1 MSEAGI
7 DLRELAGSAS
17 SFGSYCLRWEGIG
30 PREMIAMPRPTP
42 KRDRLVLLV
51 EPDAVERDQFGSWL
65 EAAGYGVINCPG
77 PPGAGMVCLGQR
89 GRPCGLVEISD
100 LLVLDLRLVRDAVNE
115 RTPGRR
121 LVHYYLWSG
130 KPVML
135 LGDPAQLGKRYGDDQ
150 VVVVPEGR
158 NVSRR
163 TFIKTVQRLEAI
175 A

>member
-1 MSEAGI
+1 
-7 DLRELAGSAS
+7 
-17 SFGSYCLRWEGIG
+17 
-30 PREMIAMPRPTP
+30 MPRTTP

-51 EPDAVERDQFGSWL
+51 EPDAGEREQIGSWL

-89 GRPCGLVEISD
+89 GRACGLVEISD

-121 LVHYYLWSG
+121 LVHYYLSSG

-135 LGDPAQLGKRYGDDQ
+135 LGDPAQLGTRYRDDRVI
-150 VVVVPEGR
+150 VVQRRGE
-158 NVSRR
+158 VSRR
-163 TFIKTVQRLEAI
+163 TFMETVRRLEAT

>member
-1 MSEAGI
+1 MLE
-7 DLRELAGSAS
+7 LRE
-17 SFGSYCLRWEGIG
+17 IV
-30 PREMIAMPRPTP
+30 AMPRTTP

-77 PPGAGMVCLGQR
+77 PPRAGMVCLGQR
-89 GRPCGLVEISD
+89 GRACGLVEISD
-100 LLVLDLRLVRDAVNE
+100 LLVLDLRLVRDAVTK

-121 LVHYYLWSG
+121 LVHYYLSSG

-135 LGDPAQLGKRYGDDQ
+135 LGDPAQLGKRYRDDQ
-150 VVVVPEGR
+150 VVVLPQGR

-163 TFIKTVQRLEAI
+163 TLLKTVQRLEAI

>member
-1 MSEAGI
+1 
-7 DLRELAGSAS
+7 
-17 SFGSYCLRWEGIG
+17 
-30 PREMIAMPRPTP
+30 MPRTTP

-51 EPDAVERDQFGSWL
+51 EPNAMERDRVGSWL

-89 GRPCGLVEISD
+89 GRGCGLVEIAD
-100 LLVLDLRLVRDAVNE
+100 LLILDLRLVRDAVTD

-121 LVHYYLWSG
+121 LVHYYLSSG
-130 KPVML
+130 KPLML
-135 LGDPAQLGKRYGDDQ
+135 LGDPAQLGKRYRDDQ
-150 VVVVPEGR
+150 VVVLPQAG

>member
-1 MSEAGI
+1 M
-7 DLRELAGSAS
+7 LEL
-17 SFGSYCLRWEGIG
+17 
-30 PREMIAMPRPTP
+30 REMIAMLRSTPR
-42 KRDRLVLLV
+42 RDGLVLLV
-51 EPDAVERDQFGSWL
+51 EPDALERDQLGSWL

-89 GRPCGLVEISD
+89 GRACGLVEIAD
-100 LLVLDLRLVRDAVNE
+100 LLVLDVRLVRDAVTD

-121 LVHYYLWSG
+121 LVHYYLSSG

-135 LGDPAQLGKRYGDDQ
+135 LGDPAQLGKRYRDDQ
-150 VVVVPEGR
+150 VVVLPQGGK
-158 NVSRR
+158 VSRR

>member
-1 MSEAGI
+1 
-7 DLRELAGSAS
+7 
-17 SFGSYCLRWEGIG
+17 
-30 PREMIAMPRPTP
+30 MPRTTP

-51 EPDAVERDQFGSWL
+51 EPDAEEREEFGGWL

-89 GRPCGLVEISD
+89 GRACGLVEISD
-100 LLVLDLRLVRDAVNE
+100 LLVLDVRLVRDAVRE

-121 LVHYYLWSG
+121 LIHYYVSSG

-135 LGDPAQLGKRYGDDQ
+135 LGDPEQLGKRYRDDQ
-150 VVVVPEGR
+150 VIVLPRKGS
-158 NVSRR
+158 VSRK
-163 TFIKTVQRLEAI
+163 TFMATISRLEAM